1 MLVIGLTG
9 GIASGKTTVSGILK
23 ELGACVLD
31 ADRVGHEAYLPN
43 TQTWREVVA
52 AFGEEI
58 LTPDNE
64 IDRGKLGALV
74 FKVPANMK
82 KLTEIMWPRMYD
94 MVSER
99 IEEQRKK
106 GAVVMV
112 VEAAVLLE
120 AKWDPLT
127 DEVWVAVAP
136 EKTVIERLRESKGMT
151 EEQARDRINSQMS
164 PEERM
169 KRADVVIHNDSG
181 LGELRERILEAWK
194 SRVEQRK

>member
-52 AFGEEI
+52 AFGKEI
-58 LTPDNE
+58 LKPDNE

-82 KLTEIMWPRMYD
+82 KLTDIMWPRMYD

-127 DEVWVAVAP
+127 DEVWVAVTP
-136 EKTVIERLRESKGMT
+136 EKAVIQRLRESKGMT
-151 EEQARDRINSQMS
+151 EEQARDRINAQMS

-181 LGELRERILEAWK
+181 LGELRERVLEAWK

>member
-52 AFGEEI
+52 AFGKEI
-58 LTPDNE
+58 LKPDNE

-82 KLTEIMWPRMYD
+82 KLIDIMWPRMYD

-127 DEVWVAVAP
+127 DEVWVAVTP
-136 EKTVIERLRESKGMT
+136 EKAVIQRLRESKGMT
-151 EEQARDRINSQMS
+151 EEQARDRINAQMS

-181 LGELRERILEAWK
+181 LGELRERVLEAWK

>member
-52 AFGEEI
+52 AFGKEI
-58 LTPDNE
+58 LKPDNE

-82 KLTEIMWPRMYD
+82 KLTDIMWPRMYD

-127 DEVWVAVAP
+127 DEVWVAVTP
-136 EKTVIERLRESKGMT
+136 EKVVIQRLRESKGMT
-151 EEQARDRINSQMS
+151 EEQARDRINAQMS

-181 LGELRERILEAWK
+181 LGELRERVLEAWK

>member
-127 DEVWVAVAP
+127 DEVWVAVAT

-151 EEQARDRINSQMS
+151 EEQARDRINAQMS

>member
-82 KLTEIMWPRMYD
+82 KLTDIMWPRMYD

-151 EEQARDRINSQMS
+151 EEQARDRINAQMS

-181 LGELRERILEAWK
+181 LGELREKVLEAWK

>member
-52 AFGEEI
+52 AFGKEI
-58 LTPDNE
+58 LKPDNE

-82 KLTEIMWPRMYD
+82 KLTDIMWPRMYD

-127 DEVWVAVAP
+127 DEVWVAVTP
-136 EKTVIERLRESKGMT
+136 EKAVIERLRESKGMT
-151 EEQARDRINSQMS
+151 EEQARDRINAQMS

-181 LGELRERILEAWK
+181 LGELRERVLEAWK

>member
-9 GIASGKTTVSGILK
+9 GIASGKTTVSGMLK

-43 TQTWREVVA
+43 TQTWKEVVA
-52 AFGEEI
+52 AFGRDI
-58 LTPDNE
+58 LKPNNE
-64 IDRGKLGALV
+64 IDRAKLGALV
-74 FKVPANMK
+74 FKAPANMK
-82 KLTEIMWPRMYD
+82 KLTDIMWPRMYD
-94 MVSER
+94 MVNER
-99 IEEQRKK
+99 IEEQKK
-106 GAVVMV
+106 MGTEVMV

-136 EKTVIERLRESKGMT
+136 EKAVIERLRESKGMT
-151 EEQARDRINSQMS
+151 EEQARDRINAQMS
-164 PEERM
+164 PEERI

-181 LGELRERILEAWK
+181 LGELRKRVLEAWK
-194 SRVEQRK
+194 SRVEQRR

>member
-82 KLTEIMWPRMYD
+82 KLTDIMWPRMYD

-136 EKTVIERLRESKGMT
+136 ERTVIERLRESKGMT
-151 EEQARDRINSQMS
+151 EEQARDRINAQMS

-181 LGELRERILEAWK
+181 LGDLREKVLEAWK

>member
-82 KLTEIMWPRMYD
+82 KLTDIMWPRMYD

-127 DEVWVAVAP
+127 DEVWVVIAP
-136 EKTVIERLRESKGMT
+136 ERTVIERLRESKGMT
-151 EEQARDRINSQMS
+151 EEQARDRINAQMS

-181 LGELRERILEAWK
+181 LGDLREKVLEAWK

>member
-52 AFGEEI
+52 AFGKEI
-58 LTPDNE
+58 LKPDNE

-82 KLTEIMWPRMYD
+82 KLTDIMWPRMYD

-127 DEVWVAVAP
+127 DEVWVAVTP
-136 EKTVIERLRESKGMT
+136 EKAVIQRLRESKGMT
-151 EEQARDRINSQMS
+151 EEQARDRINAQMS

-181 LGELRERILEAWK
+181 LGELREKVLEAWK

>member
-151 EEQARDRINSQMS
+151 EEQARDRINAQMS

>member
-82 KLTEIMWPRMYD
+82 KLTDIMW
-94 MVSER
+94 
-99 IEEQRKK
+99 
-106 GAVVMV
+106 
-112 VEAAVLLE
+112 
-120 AKWDPLT
+120 
-127 DEVWVAVAP
+127 
-136 EKTVIERLRESKGMT
+136 
-151 EEQARDRINSQMS
+151 
-164 PEERM
+164 
-169 KRADVVIHNDSG
+169 
-181 LGELRERILEAWK
+181 
-194 SRVEQRK
+194 

>member
-82 KLTEIMWPRMYD
+82 KLTDIMWPRMYD

-127 DEVWVAVAP
+127 DEVWVAIAP
-136 EKTVIERLRESKGMT
+136 ERTVIERLRESKGMT
-151 EEQARDRINSQMS
+151 EEQARDRINAQMS

-181 LGELRERILEAWK
+181 LGDLREKVLEAWK